1 MKGNGLERTMG
12 YIGSGAGLAL
22 FAGYGVLHGAL
33 IGGTAGLKAGVFF
46 CGTGVTCLL
55 TRITAGLGMVAGVGM
70 AAVIFILGG
79 YAAGRILGQVMRPAA
94 DRANYGLV
102 AGGRRG

>member
-1 MKGNGLERTMG
+1 MKRNGLERKMG
-12 YIGSGAGLAL
+12 YMGSGAGVAL

-33 IGGTAGLKAGVFF
+33 IGGTAGLQVGVFF

-55 TRITAGLGMVAGVGM
+55 TRIAAGLGMVAGVGM
-70 AAVIFILGG
+70 AALIFILGG
-79 YAAGRILGQVMRPAA
+79 YAAGRILGQVMGPVA
-94 DRANYGLV
+94 DRADFGLV